1 MDLINGQAT
10 SPLVQ
15 VEHEGKM
22 LAIIVRHSFREPGI
36 TFFTDNQLSQQMG
49 FMRHPAGKIIEPHI
63 HNHISRNVSY
73 TQEALFI
80 RNGKIRV
87 DFYSEA
93 QEYLISYELTS
104 GDVILLVSGGH
115 GFEVIEEVE
124 MIEVKQGPYAGDRDK
139 TRFTGQIATELR
151 SPALDESGTVTI
163 APATARS

>member
-1 MDLINGQAT
+1 MDVINGPAT

-22 LAIIVRHSFREPGI
+22 LALIVRHSFREPGI

-49 FMRHPAGKIIEPHI
+49 FMRHPAGKIIEPHV

-80 RNGKIRV
+80 RSGKIRV

-93 QEYLISYELTS
+93 QEYLVSYELTS

-115 GFEVIEEVE
+115 GFEIIEEVE

-139 TRFTGQIATELR
+139 TRFSSQIADLR
-151 SPALDESGTVTI
+151 SPALDESGIVTN
-163 APATARS
+163 AAATAHS